1 MRGAAAC
8 SSVLVAL
15 LEELY
20 CDDVMLMT
28 MCVILLEQN
37 PDPPLEQQL
46 LGDLL
51 LGCNCPF

>member
-28 MCVILLEQN
+28 MCVILLEQD